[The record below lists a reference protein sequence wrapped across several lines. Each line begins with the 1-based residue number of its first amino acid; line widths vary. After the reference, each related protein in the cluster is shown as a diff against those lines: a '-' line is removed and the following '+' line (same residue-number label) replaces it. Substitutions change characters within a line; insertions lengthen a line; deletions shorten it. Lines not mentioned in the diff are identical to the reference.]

1 MSDDGKSRAG
11 RSDARSRHA
20 RSDPGKGD
28 ALMGEDGKRDDAKP
42 RGIECPK
49 CGCRHFH
56 VVYTRRG
63 PARVLRRRECR
74 NCGRRITTCE
84 RAVT

>member
-1 MSDDGKSRAG
+1 MSDDGKSKAG
-11 RSDARSRHA
+11 KSDAAGSR
-20 RSDPGKGD
+20 DV
-28 ALMGEDGKRDDAKP
+28 KRDDVERDEAR

-84 RAVT
+84 RAV

>member
-1 MSDDGKSRAG
+1 MSDDGKSR
-11 RSDARSRHA
+11 DARSNA
-20 RSDPGKGD
+20 AKSDAAKTSD
-28 ALMGEDGKRDDAKP
+28 SGKRDDAMRDETR

-84 RAVT
+84 RAV